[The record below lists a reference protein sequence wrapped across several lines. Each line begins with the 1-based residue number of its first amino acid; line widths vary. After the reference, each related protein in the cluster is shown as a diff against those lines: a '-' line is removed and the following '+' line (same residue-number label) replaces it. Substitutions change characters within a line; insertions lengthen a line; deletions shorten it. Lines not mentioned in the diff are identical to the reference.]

1 VKPSSIELTLQ
12 QARCLQLAAQG
23 LLQSSPKTATR
34 TALRACI
41 LRMGLLQIDTI
52 HVVARSPYLVLFSR
66 LGAYPQAWLEGALA
80 KGEVFE
86 TWAHEACF
94 APISDLHAHRLFNRE
109 ARKHWGLEHAQ
120 KSHTQQRAQLDKL
133 LAHIRDNGPV
143 KTSDFERT
151 EGGGSAWWGWKDEKR
166 WLEALFASGELMVA
180 RREKFQRVYD
190 LAERVAPHLGLHH
203 GLALQS
209 LAPGQKAAANS
220 EPTWTSGFAPLS
232 IRAGLEGASSIEKV
246 RQQFLEK
253 SVAALGIT
261 QARWVHDYYR
271 SKPRLKDADLNAL
284 VEQGVLL
291 RVRVESWD
299 VPAYV
304 HASQAALLKKALAG
318 KLLPTHTALLSP
330 FDPIVWDRE
339 RALAM
344 FDFDYRLECYTPE
357 AKRIHG
363 YFVLPILCRGELI
376 GRLDAK
382 AHRAQGVFEIKALHA
397 QTGAAWTALQTADV
411 AQAIQR
417 CANWHATPD
426 VTINQT
432 RPAKLAAALRR
443 ALRDASLESS
453 KR

>member
-1 VKPSSIELTLQ
+1 MELTLQ

-23 LLQSSPKTATR
+23 LLQSPARSATR
-34 TALRACI
+34 GALRACI
-41 LRMGLLQIDTI
+41 ERMGLLQIDTI

-66 LGAYPQAWLEGALA
+66 LGAYPQAWLDDALT

-94 APISDLHAHRLFNRE
+94 APIADLNAHRLFNRE
-109 ARKHWGLEHAQ
+109 VRKHWGLEHAQ
-120 KSHTQQRAQLDKL
+120 KSHAQQRAELDKL

-151 EGGGSAWWGWKDEKR
+151 EGVSSPWWGWKDEKR
-166 WLEALFASGELMVA
+166 WLEALFAKGELMVA
-180 RREKFQRVYD
+180 RRDKFQRVYD
-190 LAERVAPHLGLHH
+190 LAERVAPQLLHFQPPT
-203 GLALQS
+203 AEAS
-209 LAPGQKAAANS
+209 EASANRS
-220 EPTWTSGFAPLS
+220 PASITGSG
-232 IRAGLEGASSIEKV
+232 GAHTIAKV
-246 RQQFLEK
+246 RQLFIEK
-253 SVAALGIT
+253 SIAALGIT

-271 SKPRLKDADLNAL
+271 SKPRLKDQDLDAL
-284 VEQGVLL
+284 VEQGVLF
-291 RVRVESWD
+291 RVRVDGWD
-299 VPAYV
+299 APAYV
-304 HASQAALLKKALAG
+304 HASQATFLKKAYAG

-339 RALAM
+339 RALTM

-357 AKRIHG
+357 AKRVHG
-363 YFVLPILCRGELI
+363 YFVLPILCRGEMI

-382 AHRAQGVFEIKALHA
+382 AHRAQGVFEIKALHV
-397 QTGAAWTALQTADV
+397 QTGAPWTALQIADV

-432 RPAKLAAALRR
+432 RPVKLAAALRR
-443 ALRDASLESS
+443 ALRDAPLESS

>member
-1 VKPSSIELTLQ
+1 
-12 QARCLQLAAQG
+12 
-23 LLQSSPKTATR
+23 
-34 TALRACI
+34 
-41 LRMGLLQIDTI
+41 
-52 HVVARSPYLVLFSR
+52 VLFSR
-66 LGAYPQAWLEGALA
+66 LGAYPQSWLDEALA
-80 KGEVFE
+80 RGEVFE

-94 APISDLHAHRLFNRE
+94 APIEDLQAHRLFNRE

-120 KSHTQQRAQLDKL
+120 KSHAQQRAELDKL
-133 LAHIRDNGPV
+133 LAHIRDNGAV
-143 KTSDFERT
+143 KTSDFERQ
-151 EGGGSAWWGWKDEKR
+151 EGRGSAWWGWKDEKR

-190 LAERVAPHLGLHH
+190 LTERVAPQLAHLQHTH
-203 GLALQS
+203 QS
-209 LAPGQKAAANS
+209 TVQRKIEARN
-220 EPTWTSGFAPLS
+220 
-232 IRAGLEGASSIEKV
+232 ASSAAPEGLVPARAIVAKDFVSELEQVRNRFIEK
-246 RQQFLEK
+246 
-253 SVAALGIT
+253 SITALGIT

-271 SKPRLKDADLNAL
+271 SKPRLKDADLDAL
-284 VEQGVLL
+284 VEQGNLL
-291 RVRVESWD
+291 RVRVDGWD

-304 HASQAALLKKALAG
+304 HASQAALLKKAIAG

-357 AKRIHG
+357 AKRVHG

-397 QTGAAWTALQTADV
+397 QLSAAWTAVQITDV

-417 CANWHATPD
+417 CANWHATPE
-426 VTINQT
+426 VKIGPT
-432 RPAKLAAALRR
+432 RPAKLAAALKS
-443 ALRDASLESS
+443 ALRSLVLESS
-453 KR
+453 AK

>member
-1 VKPSSIELTLQ
+1 MELTLQ

-23 LLQSSPKTATR
+23 LLQPPAKPATR
-34 TALRACI
+34 KALLACI
-41 LRMGLLQIDTI
+41 ARMGLLQIDTI

-66 LGAYPQAWLEGALA
+66 LGAYPQTWLDDALA
-80 KGEVFE
+80 TGDLFE

-94 APISDLHAHRLFNRE
+94 APIDDLLAHRVYNRE
-109 ARKHWGLEHAQ
+109 ARRHWGLVNAQ
-120 KSHTQQRAQLDKL
+120 KSHANQRAELDQL
-133 LAHIRDNGPV
+133 LAHIRDHGPV
-143 KTSDFERT
+143 KTSDFERV
-151 EGGGSAWWGWKDEKR
+151 EGASSPWWGWKDEKR

-190 LAERVAPHLGLHH
+190 LAERVAPLLASIAYTGFLPFTGTDRLG
-203 GLALQS
+203 G
-209 LAPGQKAAANS
+209 AP
-220 EPTWTSGFAPLS
+220 
-232 IRAGLEGASSIEKV
+232 SIEAV

-261 QARWVHDYYR
+261 QARWIHDYYR

-284 VEQGVLL
+284 VEQGSLL
-291 RVRVESWD
+291 RVGVKIWSA
-299 VPAYV
+299 PAYV
-304 HASQAALLKKALAG
+304 HACQIALLKKAVAH
-318 KLLPTHTALLSP
+318 KLEATHTTLLSP
-330 FDPIVWDRE
+330 FDAVVWDRE

-382 AHRAQGVFEIKALHA
+382 AHRARGVFEVKALHT
-397 QTGAAWTALQTADV
+397 QTGAAWTESQVTDV

-417 CANWHATPD
+417 CADWHATPK
-426 VTINQT
+426 VTISQT
-432 RPAKLAAALRR
+432 RPAKLAAALKR
-443 ALRDASLESS
+443 ALRAASQESADP
-453 KR
+453 